1 MLHVTPDRQ
10 TCPAF
15 DGIYFPEDGSVV
27 PIEGGPEA
35 GYTTGE
41 RRTIGDVVPLDCLDW
56 SPDLEPTGSCR
67 LETAEL
73 LVLGGAGTYEGEG
86 FLAAFSRPSLEPLW
100 LLYSQ
105 SAEGFRRVAWSDPDL
120 VAISADPPYLYEWRL
135 PLRDPG
141 SFQVHRLP

>member
-1 MLHVTPDRQ
+1 VLHVTPDIQ

-15 DGIYFPEDGSVV
+15 DGIYFLEDRTVV
-27 PIEGGPEA
+27 PIEGSPGA
-35 GYTTGE
+35 GYTTGK
-41 RRTIGDVVPLDCLDW
+41 RQPIDDVVPLDRLDW
-56 SPDLEPTGSCR
+56 SPDLEPAETCR

-86 FLAAFSRPSLEPLW
+86 FLVAFSRPSLQPLW

-105 SAEGFRRVAWSDPDL
+105 SAEGFRRVAAADRDL

-135 PLRDPG
+135 SPREPA